1 MSKASVNNK
10 GIGEEAEMNP
20 VQKDAGINS
29 QYLFIIQYNYFHHV
43 TGILESIYTIFLSSI
58 TKKYGQRGEGTRDQ
72 EKLII
77 SLS

>member
-20 VQKDAGINS
+20 VQKEAGINS
-29 QYLFIIQYNYFHHV
+29 QYLFIYLFILQYNYLHHV

-58 TKKYGQRGEGTRDQ
+58 TKKYGQRGVGT
-72 EKLII
+72 
-77 SLS
+77 